1 MTKCKKGN
9 YNCHHKLIT
18 HYNALIATLGIPII
32 ILNKIN
38 QFLIIFIIFNT
49 NQIRIDL
56 ILNEFL

>member
-1 MTKCKKGN
+1 MNKMQKGN

-18 HYNALIATLGIPII
+18 HYNALIATLVIPII

-49 NQIRIDL
+49 NQIRIYL
-56 ILNEFL
+56 ISNYYY